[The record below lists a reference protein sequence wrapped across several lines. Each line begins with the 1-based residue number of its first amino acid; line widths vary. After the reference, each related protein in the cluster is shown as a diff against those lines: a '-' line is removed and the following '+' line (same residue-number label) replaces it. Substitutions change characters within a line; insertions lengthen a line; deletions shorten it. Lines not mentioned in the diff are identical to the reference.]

1 MIADKILYN
10 LNEIFCPKDINR
22 PLRGSEMKEATIL
35 KNGYIAIYGGKIY
48 EVGEGEVPED
58 LVGEATEMIE
68 MSGHVATP
76 GLIDCHT
83 HLVYGGSRENEFA
96 KKLKGMSYLEILEEG
111 GGILATQRATQK
123 ASFDELFLKTKSL
136 LEHMMYHGVTT
147 VEAKSG
153 YGLDWENEKKQME
166 VVKALDNNMA
176 VDLVSTFMAAHAIP
190 EEYKNDSDAFVAKV
204 IEMMPKVKEEN
215 LAEFCDVFC
224 EKGVFSASQSY
235 EILKSAQEHGL
246 KTRIHADEIESIGGV
261 EVAAKLK
268 TTSAEHLMV
277 VGDEEIKLLADAG
290 VIGNLLPATTFS
302 LMADTYAPARKML
315 DAGMAITLTTDSN
328 PGSCP
333 TANLQFA
340 MQLGAFAMKL
350 EPNEIFNAVT
360 INAAHSVARAD
371 KIGSFEKGK
380 DADISVFEAPN
391 LEYLLYFFA
400 TNLCTHVFKKG
411 MLVVDHRQ
419 LVNEEYYREDF
430 EEDEYL
436 QNSKAKYLKRR
447 IPIYYDDLMRR
458 EKEEENK

>member
-10 LNEIFCPKDINR
+10 LNEIFCPNDLDR
-22 PLRGSEMKEATIL
+22 PLRGAEMKEATIL

-48 EVGEGEVPED
+48 EIGEGDVPED
-58 LVGEATEMIE
+58 LVGEETEMVE
-68 MSGHVATP
+68 LSGHVATP

-96 KKLKGMSYLEILEEG
+96 KKLKGVSYLEILEQG
-111 GGILATQRATQK
+111 GGILSTQKATQK
-123 ASFDELFLKTKSL
+123 ASFDELFIKTKKL

-166 VVKALDNNMA
+166 VVKSLNENMA

-190 EEYKNDSDAFVAKV
+190 TEYKENPDAFVAEV
-204 IEMMPKVKEEN
+204 IEMLPKVKEEN

-224 EKGVFSASQSY
+224 EKGVFTAEQSY
-235 EILKSAQEHGL
+235 MILKAAQEHGL

-268 TTSAEHLMV
+268 CTSAEHLMV
-277 VGDEEIKLLADAG
+277 AGDKEIELLAEAG

-302 LMADTYAPARKML
+302 LMAESYAPARKML
-315 DAGMAITLTTDSN
+315 DKGMAITITTDSN

-350 EPNEIFNAVT
+350 EPTEIFNAVT
-360 INAAHSVARAD
+360 INAAHSVCRAD
-371 KIGSFEKGK
+371 KIGSFKKGK
-380 DADISVFEAPN
+380 NADIAVFEAPN

-400 TNLCTHVFKKG
+400 TNLCTHVFKDG
-411 MLVVDHRQ
+411 TLVVEERQ
-419 LVNEEYYREDF
+419 LRNADLFREEFFDINEAHDQK
-430 EEDEYL
+430 D
-436 QNSKAKYLKRR
+436 KAKKLKTR
-447 IPIYYDDLMRR
+447 IPMYLDDLMRA
-458 EKEEENK
+458 EENK